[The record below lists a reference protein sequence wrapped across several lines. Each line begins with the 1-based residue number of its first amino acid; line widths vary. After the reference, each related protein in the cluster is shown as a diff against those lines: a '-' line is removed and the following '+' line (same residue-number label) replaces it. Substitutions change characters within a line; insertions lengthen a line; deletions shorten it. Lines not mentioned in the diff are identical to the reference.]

1 LRVREFVRYIHE
13 NPEIIFQEMTVFEI
27 DLITEQATWAG
38 KNRSNPSSTSR
49 VSSIVS
55 RLSLLL
61 SCMRPLATRFSTLA
75 SSLLL
80 LFLFLFLLLLP
91 PSQASAQVGW
101 PKGYDNGV
109 VSSATWQSSQVGVDI
124 MKKGGNA
131 VDAAIAVQFAL
142 AVTFPAAGNIGGGGF
157 MVVREPDGKVATLDF
172 REMAPA
178 SSTETMYQNPDG
190 TVIDGLSLTGHL
202 ASGVPGSVDGM
213 VQAWE
218 RYGTLPWADLL
229 EPAIRLAR
237 DGFELGW
244 QEANSLNR
252 NRARFEAFP
261 GSKQSFVKN
270 NDDLWAEGDILKQAE
285 LAATLERIAAYGRDG
300 FYAGETAK
308 LIVEE
313 MNRGRGIISM
323 QDLQNYRS
331 VWRDPLLITYR
342 DYKLIT
348 MGPPSSGGVAMAQIL
363 GMLEPYDLNEMGF
376 NSASSIHV
384 IAESM
389 RRAYADRAEHLGD
402 PDFYPV
408 PVKGLLDSDY
418 LKRRM
423 SSFRP
428 DAATLS
434 SDISH
439 GSPAPSESEETTH
452 FSVVDPKG
460 MAVAITTTLNG
471 GYGSWVTVQ
480 GAGFLLNNEMDDF
493 SIKPG
498 TPNMYGLLGGRANAI
513 EPGKRMLSSMTP
525 TIVEQNGE
533 LRMVIGTPGGSQI
546 ITTVLQNFLNMAI
559 HGMNAQQAVAAPRF
573 HHQWMPD
580 QILVDPFSLSKDTI
594 SRLETIGHKVVVR
607 SSYSGRSDN
616 IFIDASGK
624 RWGGADPRGE
634 DAVRGF

>member
-1 LRVREFVRYIHE
+1 MEVS
-13 NPEIIFQEMTVFEI
+13 
-27 DLITEQATWAG
+27 DLKYRFAQPASLISRPA
-38 KNRSNPSSTSR
+38 SR
-49 VSSIVS
+49 VSHLASRFS
-55 RLSLLL
+55 RLMSRISLSILAFA
-61 SCMRPLATRFSTLA
+61 SCI
-75 SSLLL
+75 SLTHA
-80 LFLFLFLLLLP
+80 
-91 PSQASAQVGW
+91 QAGW

-157 MVVREPDGKVATLDF
+157 MVVREPDGKIATLDF

-178 SSTETMYQNPDG
+178 ASTETMYLDSDG
-190 TVIDGLSLTGHL
+190 NVIGGLSLTGHL

-218 RYGTLPWADLL
+218 RYGSLPWADLL
-229 EPAIRLAR
+229 EPAVKLAR

-252 NRARFEAFP
+252 NRARFEAFA
-261 GSKQSFVKN
+261 GSARSFIKMN
-270 NDDLWAEGDILKQAE
+270 GGQWSEGDVLIQSD
-285 LAATLERIAAYGRDG
+285 LATTLERIETNGREG
-300 FYAGETAK
+300 FYAGKTAE

-313 MNRGRGIISM
+313 IQRGGGIITF

-331 VWRDPLLITYR
+331 VWRDPLLLNYR

-348 MGPPSSGGVAMAQIL
+348 MGPPSSGGVAMGQIL
-363 GMLEPYDLNEMGF
+363 GMIERFDLAELGF
-376 NSASSIHV
+376 NSAASIHL
-384 IAESM
+384 IAEAM

-402 PDFYPV
+402 PDYYPV
-408 PVKGLLDSDY
+408 PVHGLLDPSY
-418 LKRRM
+418 LAQLM
-423 SSFRP
+423 SSFNP
-428 DAATLS
+428 EKSTPS
-434 SDISH
+434 SEVSH
-439 GSPAPSESEETTH
+439 GSPAPDESEETTH
-452 FSVVDPKG
+452 FSVVDPNG
-460 MAVAITTTLNG
+460 MAVSITTTLNG
-471 GYGSWVTVQ
+471 GYGSWVTVE

-498 TPNMYGLLGGRANAI
+498 TPNMFGLLGGKANAI
-513 EPGKRMLSSMTP
+513 VPGKRMLSSMTP

-546 ITTVLQNFLNMAI
+546 ITTVLQNFLNMAV

-573 HHQWMPD
+573 HHQWQPD
-580 QILVDPFSLSKDTI
+580 QILVDPFALSKDTF
-594 SRLETIGHKVVVR
+594 SRLEQMGHNVVLR

-616 IFIDASGK
+616 IFIDVNGK

>member
-1 LRVREFVRYIHE
+1 LRVREFVHYIHE
-13 NPEIIFQEMTVFEI
+13 NPEIIFHEMTVFEI

-38 KNRSNPSSTSR
+38 KNRRNPSSTSR
-49 VSSIVS
+49 VSSTIS
-55 RLSLLL
+55 CLSILL
-61 SCMRPLATRFSTLA
+61 SCLRPLATRFSTLA

-80 LFLFLFLLLLP
+80 LFLFLLLLP

-213 VQAWE
+213 VIAWE

-237 DGFELGW
+237 EGFELGW

-313 MNRGRGIISM
+313 MNRGGGIISM

-376 NSASSIHV
+376 NSAASIHV
-384 IAESM
+384 IAEAM

-418 LKRRM
+418 LKSRM

-428 DAATLS
+428 DVATLS

-533 LRMVIGTPGGSQI
+533 LIMVIGTPGGSQI
-546 ITTVLQNFLNMAI
+546 ITTVLQNFLNMAV